1 MTTRRQFLT
10 VLGGGAIFA
19 AAGCSTVPRTA
30 LAPWEIAPAERDPRR
45 FALSHAIL
53 APNPHNL
60 QPWLVRLNDD
70 GSATLFYD
78 PTRAL
83 PETDPF
89 DRQITIGLGC
99 FLEQTKIAATA
110 VGYRAEVDLFP
121 QGWSQSGL
129 DTRPVAEI
137 AFVPSGMKDPLF
149 DAIPERR
156 SAKVP
161 FDMAQPVP
169 AAAFAQI
176 DPGTQGVR
184 FAGTVEAAEVTTLRA
199 LMWDAWVV
207 EAETERTFQES
218 VDLMRLGRR
227 EIDASPDGIDL
238 GGGMMEGLVAT
249 GMVTREKLA
258 TPGTMAYQTGWDM
271 YEEMLAA
278 TPSVVWMTTPGNTR
292 EDQIAGGAAW
302 LRLNLLTTVN
312 GLALHPVS
320 QCLQEYPEMAPH
332 YARAHTLLAER
343 GETVQMLGRL
353 GYAEP
358 QPKTP
363 RWSLDDK
370 LVG

>member
-10 VLGGGAIFA
+10 VLGGAAIFA
-19 AAGCSTVPRTA
+19 ASGCSTTPRTA
-30 LAPWEIAPAERDPRR
+30 LAPWEAASTEADPRR

-60 QPWLVRLNDD
+60 QPWQVSLNDD
-70 GSATLFYD
+70 GSATLFHD

-99 FLEQTKIAATA
+99 FLEQMKVAASA
-110 VGYRAEVDLFP
+110 VGYRTDIELFP
-121 QGWSQSGL
+121 QGWSAEGL
-129 DTRPVAEI
+129 DTRPVAQI
-137 AFVPSGMKDPLF
+137 AFVTGAAQDPLF
-149 DAIPERR
+149 AAIPERR

-176 DPGTQGVR
+176 DPGYPSVR
-184 FAGTVEAAEVTTLRA
+184 FGGTTDTAEVTAVRE

-207 EAETERTFQES
+207 EAETARTFQES

-238 GGGMMEGLVAT
+238 GGGMMEGLIAT

-258 TPGTMAYQTGWDM
+258 TPGTTAYQTGWDM
-271 YEEMLAA
+271 YQEMLTA
-278 TPSVVWMTTPGNTR
+278 TPAAVWLTTPGNTR
-292 EDQIAGGAAW
+292 EDQIAAGAAW

-320 QCLQEYPEMAPH
+320 QCLQEYPEMAAD
-332 YARAHTLLAER
+332 YARAHTLLAR
-343 GETVQMLGRL
+343 GGETVQMLGRL

-370 LVG
+370 LV